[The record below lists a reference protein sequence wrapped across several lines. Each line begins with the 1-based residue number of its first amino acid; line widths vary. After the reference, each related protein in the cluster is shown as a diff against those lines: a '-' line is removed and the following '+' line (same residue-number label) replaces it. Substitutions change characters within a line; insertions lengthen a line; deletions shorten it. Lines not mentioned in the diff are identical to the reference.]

1 MKVHSQLQG
10 IALGV
15 ALAIGAGTAAYAPP
29 ANAQWVVYDPA
40 NFMQNLQQ
48 ALQSVEQVSNQIKDY
63 AAQMQQIQN
72 QVAQLANE
80 GRNLASLPT
89 SVLQQYQQI
98 YGQYAQQ
105 VQQLQGLMSN
115 LSKTRDQFQQQY
127 PDIAKGNQSFQQLTA
142 LTSQWQTSGRQNI
155 EDALAG
161 GASVLGTLPTS
172 QQGFQTLGQAS
183 QSATG
188 ALQAMQAGNQ
198 INMMVGQELM
208 KLNAQTA
215 MFEQAVLQEQA
226 RQQGAD
232 QVSQRYLDNAYNGG
246 NAYKPSTA
254 TPAPALGSH

>member
-1 MKVHSQLQG
+1 MKIHSQLKA

-15 ALAIGAGTAAYAPP
+15 ALAVGGGTATYAPP
-29 ANAQWVVYDPA
+29 ANAQWVVFDPA
-40 NFMQNLQQ
+40 NFTQNLQQ
-48 ALQSVEQVSNQIKDY
+48 ALQAVVQVSNQIKDY
-63 AAQMQQIQN
+63 AAQMQQIRN

-98 YGQYAQQ
+98 YSQYAQQ

-115 LSKTRDQFQQQY
+115 LSKTRAQFQQQY
-127 PDIAKGNQSFQQLTA
+127 PDIANGNQSFAQLTA
-142 LTSQWQTSGRQNI
+142 LTSQWETSGRQNI

-161 GASVLGTLPTS
+161 GASVLGTLQSS

-215 MFEQAVLQEQA
+215 MYQQSVLQEQA

-232 QVSQRYLDNAYNGG
+232 QVTQRYLDNAYSGG
-246 NAYKPSTA
+246 NGYKPSTA
-254 TPAPALGSH
+254 TPAPPLGSH